1 MAITTPTRKP
11 MTTRSKASAKRP
23 TKRPTKRDQKSHYKT
38 KIKAQPSKAVKA
50 SKESTK
56 QKGLKEEDVQPRLRG
71 KEKMS
76 DSSNIIV
83 IDDDDNEIEDDH
95 KMCTQ
100 QMKKPAA
107 GTEDDLCKGEDVFYD
122 TLGYLPKPINDATE
136 DVSKEEDVEMRGLE
150 PEGIS
155 FSTFSTPVA
164 KEERSGW
171 NLFKLFIPNSQ
182 PKQEP

>member
-11 MTTRSKASAKRP
+11 TMATRTSTRKASAKRP
-23 TKRPTKRDQKSHYKT
+23 TKRDKKSPYKT
-38 KIKAQPSKAVKA
+38 KIKAQPSKLTKQSIKA
-50 SKESTK
+50 SKKPTK
-56 QKGLKEEDVQPRLRG
+56 QKGPKEDIQPA
-71 KEKMS
+71 
-76 DSSNIIV
+76 DSSNVIV

-171 NLFKLFIPNSQ
+171 NLFKLILNTCCQ
-182 PKQEP
+182 GRA

>member
-1 MAITTPTRKP
+1 
-11 MTTRSKASAKRP
+11 MTTRTSTRKTSAN
-23 TKRPTKRDQKSHYKT
+23 RPTKRDKKSSYKT

-56 QKGLKEEDVQPRLRG
+56 QKDLKEEDVQPRLRG

-76 DSSNIIV
+76 DSSNVIV

-122 TLGYLPKPINDATE
+122 TLGYLPKPINDVAE
-136 DVSKEEDVEMRGLE
+136 EVSKEGDVEMRGLE